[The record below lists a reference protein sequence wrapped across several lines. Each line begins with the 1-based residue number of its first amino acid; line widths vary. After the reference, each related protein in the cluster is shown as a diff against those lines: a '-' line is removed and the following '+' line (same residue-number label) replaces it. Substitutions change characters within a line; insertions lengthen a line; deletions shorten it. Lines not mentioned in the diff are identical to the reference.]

1 MVRVLFVCTGNTCR
15 SPMAEAILRDRG
27 LKSVEVRS
35 AGVYAMDG
43 QAASAHAQS
52 VLREN
57 EIAQEHRSSLLTAQ
71 QVEWA
76 THILSMTESHKHA
89 IVRQFPEAEVKT
101 FTLKE
106 FAGIQLGRD
115 VLDPYGGPIEIYRET
130 FREINDSI
138 EKMLERLEREL
149 D

>member
-27 LKSVEVRS
+27 RNGVEVMS

-43 QAASAHAQS
+43 QATSAHAQS

-57 EIAQEHRSSLLTAQ
+57 EIAQEHRSALLTLQ

-76 THILSMTESHKHA
+76 THILSMTESHKQL
-89 IVRQFPEAEVKT
+89 IVRQYPEAEVKT

-106 FAGIQLGRD
+106 FAGIQMGRD

-130 FREINDSI
+130 FRDIADSI
-138 EKMLERLEREL
+138 DKMIERLERE
-149 D
+149 